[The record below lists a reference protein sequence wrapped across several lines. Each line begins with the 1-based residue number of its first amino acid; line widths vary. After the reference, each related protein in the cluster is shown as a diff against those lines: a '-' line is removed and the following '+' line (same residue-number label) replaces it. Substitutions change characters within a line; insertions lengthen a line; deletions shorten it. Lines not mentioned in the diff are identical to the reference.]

1 MTSYINSTDQRR
13 QVTDAFRG
21 YAARGEKTN
30 RAEMLNTEV
39 WLSDMAVSQTMSV
52 LKAEGQE
59 RIVAVVKAVYF
70 VDPATPLRKHDIED
84 RVTAYSATNYVS
96 TASIYR
102 WLSIAR
108 RIYWAILYH
117 EVE

>member
-1 MTSYINSTDQRR
+1 LTSYINSAEQRK
-13 QVTDAFRG
+13 QVTEAFRG
-21 YAARGEKTN
+21 YAARSGATVHTEKRETD
-30 RAEMLNTEV
+30 T
-39 WLSDMAVSQTMSV
+39 AVSQTISA
-52 LKAEGQE
+52 LRAIGQE
-59 RIVAVVKAVYF
+59 RVVAVVKAVYF
-70 VDPATPLRKHDIED
+70 TNPTEPLHKHEIED
-84 RVTAYSATNYVS
+84 RVIAYSMTHYVS